1 MPWLFEMNQKLN
13 IPFDQMGQYCYQ
25 LAEKLW
31 PINRSL
37 TGDGVRQTLA
47 ILKSEIPELQ
57 VSEVPSGTSV
67 FDWTIPQEW
76 KIRQAYI
83 EDESGHRWIDFA
95 NHNLHVMGYSTP
107 VDQWMS
113 REELEPYL
121 YSLPNQPTAIPYV
134 TSYYAPRWGFCL
146 SQQQR
151 DALPDGRFHVVI
163 DSELF
168 DGHLTYAEC
177 YLPGQTEQEILL
189 STYICHPSM
198 ANNELSGP
206 VVTTAL
212 IQYLKSIER
221 RYSYRIVFVPETI
234 GSIAYLSKHL
244 SVMKRNT
251 VAGLV
256 VTCVGDPFHYSYLST
271 RQGNHLIDRVAK
283 HVLLKIEPNY
293 KYYSFLDRGSDERQ
307 YGSPLVNLPVGS
319 IMRSKYADFLEYH
332 SSLDN
337 LSFVTPAGLQG
348 GFDAIRQSLL
358 ILEKNRYPKVTVFCE
373 PQLGKRGL
381 YPTVSFSGS
390 SSHVRLMTNVLA
402 YADGSMSLFDM
413 AELFRCDFFELD
425 AICSK
430 LEEEQ
435 LVISSFQS
443 QD

>member
-1 MPWLFEMNQKLN
+1 MHELSWFNGVEM
-13 IPFDQMGQYCYQ
+13 FA

-47 ILKSEIPELQ
+47 VLKSEIPELQ
-57 VSEVPSGTSV
+57 ISEVPSGTSV

-107 VDQWMS
+107 VDQWMT
-113 REELEPYL
+113 RQELEPYL

-212 IQYLKSIER
+212 VQYLKSIDR
-221 RYSYRIVFVPETI
+221 RFSYRIVFVPETI
-234 GSIAYLSKHL
+234 GSITYLSKHL
-244 SVMKRNT
+244 HIMQKNT

-256 VTCVGDPFHYSYLST
+256 VTCVGDERNYSYLST
-271 RQGNHLIDRVAK
+271 RQGNHLIDQAAH
-283 HVLLKIEPNY
+283 HVLSKIDVGY
-293 KYYSFLDRGSDERQ
+293 KKYSFLARGSDERQ

-319 IMRSKYADFLEYH
+319 LMRTKYGHYPEYH
-332 SSLDN
+332 TSLDN
-337 LSFVTPAGLQG
+337 LGLITPEGLQG
-348 GFDAIRQSLL
+348 GFEAIRQT
-358 ILEKNRYPKVTVFCE
+358 IDVLEKNRYPKVTVFCE

-381 YPTVSFSGS
+381 YPTVSYAGS
-390 SSHVRLMTNVLA
+390 TANVRLMTNLIA
-402 YADGSMSLFDM
+402 YADGSMSLLDM
-413 AELFRCDFFELD
+413 AKLFGCRFKELD
-425 AICSK
+425 LICSK

-435 LVISSFQS
+435 LVISSFQP